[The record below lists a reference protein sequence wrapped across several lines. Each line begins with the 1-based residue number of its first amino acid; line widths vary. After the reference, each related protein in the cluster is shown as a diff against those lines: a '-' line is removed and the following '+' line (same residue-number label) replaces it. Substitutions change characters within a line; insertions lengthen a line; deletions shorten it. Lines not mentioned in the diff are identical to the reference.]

1 MDVQVIGPQNVEVLQ
16 IKGIETSKKVIKIP
30 IPKEVEKNGGS
41 FEIDLG
47 MHCLLFFFWRD
58 FRMLIVS
65 VSVEDASKCKRP
77 ISVSGVVVNVRRVVV
92 SEKLFSI
99 IIEFNCNSEN

>member
-1 MDVQVIGPQNVEVLQ
+1 M
-16 IKGIETSKKVIKIP
+16 
-30 IPKEVEKNGGS
+30 EKNGGS

-47 MHCLLFFFWRD
+47 MHCLLFLRD

-77 ISVSGVVVNVRRVVV
+77 ISVPGVVVNVRRVVV
-92 SEKLFSI
+92 SEKLF
-99 IIEFNCNSEN
+99 FYNN